1 VVVKAFKLILNS
13 GGPLDCP
20 DSLFPPE
27 RGEGG
32 VRGFYLG
39 NNGLLTPTLSSFGEE
54 REKKGGDVRM
64 HPSALG
70 CAPGFRIKNCHAWN

>member
-39 NNGLLTPTLSSFGEE
+39 NNGLLTPTLSSFGG
-54 REKKGGDVRM
+54 EKRG
-64 HPSALG
+64 
-70 CAPGFRIKNCHAWN
+70 